1 MANPTCTIANLN
13 VACFRGQVLDQ
24 QRRKALLVY
33 LMAAELNAIGGTNY
47 LTGLISPASG
57 GLLGDT
63 NAFTDFKVSLDD
75 IGVRTI
81 GTFELAIQLR
91 NAESAGV
98 ETANIQTRMQQTKCL
113 LNVDP
118 DMLTRMIL
126 FLGCQLGVS
135 KAYPQ

>member
-1 MANPTCTIANLN
+1 MANPTCTVANLN
-13 VACFRGQVLDQ
+13 VACFRGYVLDQ
-24 QRRKALLVY
+24 QRRKALMVY

-63 NAFTDFKVSLDD
+63 NALVDFKVSKDD
-75 IGVRTI
+75 IGERTI

-91 NAESAGV
+91 NAEAAGV
-98 ETANIQTRMQQTKCL
+98 ESATIQVRMDQTKCL
-113 LNVDP
+113 LNVNP

-126 FLGCQLGVS
+126 FLTCQLGVHKS
-135 KAYPQ
+135 YPQ